1 MESSKKPWRPLLEDD
16 KNFDQAVPYDIKKIE
31 EKLTIAAQDLEHL
44 DPYYTLS
51 PIYDFTKFFDK
62 ISSALSM
69 GFSDITKKVNQMRG
83 KFRLYKDAENIQQLL
98 GKEIALDIH
107 RLNGQDNAKMGHK
120 DDEYKN
126 YHSACRIFLRLL
138 WFMEYLITVFKKI
151 LNSKENSV
159 KKILGSS
166 YDEILSPRHTWLVR
180 KAVGAAMFFS
190 VSGTKDDIV
199 KICFNVDA
207 NSKEGKDYILKITG
221 LLEKTWKAGVDFYK
235 QCNMLDIK

>member
-1 MESSKKPWRPLLEDD
+1 MDKNWKSLLQND
-16 KNFDQAVPYDIKKIE
+16 KNFDQKVPYDIKSVD
-31 EKLTIAAQDLEHL
+31 EKLTLASQDLEHL
-44 DPYYTLS
+44 NPYYTLS
-51 PIYDFTKFFDK
+51 PIYDLTKIFYN

-69 GFSDITKKVNQMRG
+69 GFSDITTKVGQMRE
-83 KFRLYKDAENIQQLL
+83 KFKEYPEAENIQQLL

-221 LLEKTWKAGVDFYK
+221 LLEKIWKAGVDFYK

>member
-1 MESSKKPWRPLLEDD
+1 MDKTNWRTLLNDD
-16 KNFDQAVPYDIKKIE
+16 KNFDQNVPYDIKKIE
-31 EKLTIAAQDLEHL
+31 EKLTIASKDVNKLN
-44 DPYYTLS
+44 PYYTLS
-51 PIYDFTKFFDK
+51 AIYDFTKFFDK

-221 LLEKTWKAGVDFYK
+221 LLEKIWKAGVDFYK

>member
-31 EKLTIAAQDLEHL
+31 EKLIIASQDLEHL

-151 LNSKENSV
+151 LNSNENSV

-180 KAVGAAMFFS
+180 KAVEAAMFFS

-221 LLEKTWKAGVDFYK
+221 LLEKIWKAGVDFYK

>member
-69 GFSDITKKVNQMRG
+69 GFSDITKKVNQMRR
-83 KFRLYKDAENIQQLL
+83 KFNEYKDADNIQQLL
-98 GKEIALDIH
+98 GKEIELDIH

-120 DDEYKN
+120 DDKYKN

-151 LNSKENSV
+151 LNSNENSV
-159 KKILGSS
+159 KKILGGS
-166 YDEILSPRHTWLVR
+166 YDEILAPRHTWLVR
-180 KAVGAAMFFS
+180 KAVGAAMLFS
-190 VSGTKDDIV
+190 VSGSRDDIV
-199 KICFNVDA
+199 KICFNVDG
-207 NSKEGKDYILKITG
+207 NSKEGKEYILNITN
-221 LLEKTWKAGVDFYK
+221 LLEKSWNGGIEFYK
-235 QCNMLDIK
+235 QCDMLDIA

>member
-31 EKLTIAAQDLEHL
+31 EKLIIASQDLEHL

-221 LLEKTWKAGVDFYK
+221 LLEKIWKAGVDFYK

>member
-31 EKLTIAAQDLEHL
+31 EKLIIASQDLEHL

-151 LNSKENSV
+151 LNSNENSV

-221 LLEKTWKAGVDFYK
+221 LLEKIWKAGVDFYK
-235 QCNMLDIK
+235 QCNMLDLK

>member
-31 EKLTIAAQDLEHL
+31 EKLTIASQDLEHL

-151 LNSKENSV
+151 LNSNENSV

-221 LLEKTWKAGVDFYK
+221 LLEKIWKAGVDFYK

>member
-31 EKLTIAAQDLEHL
+31 EKLTIASQDLEHL

-221 LLEKTWKAGVDFYK
+221 LLEKIWKAGVDFYK

>member
-31 EKLTIAAQDLEHL
+31 EKLIIASQDLEHL

-151 LNSKENSV
+151 LNSNENSV

-166 YDEILSPRHTWLVR
+166 YDEILSPRHTWFVR

-221 LLEKTWKAGVDFYK
+221 LLEKIWKAGVDFYK

>member
-1 MESSKKPWRPLLEDD
+1 
-16 KNFDQAVPYDIKKIE
+16 
-31 EKLTIAAQDLEHL
+31 
-44 DPYYTLS
+44 
-51 PIYDFTKFFDK
+51 
-62 ISSALSM
+62 
-69 GFSDITKKVNQMRG
+69 
-83 KFRLYKDAENIQQLL
+83 
-98 GKEIALDIH
+98 
-107 RLNGQDNAKMGHK
+107 
-120 DDEYKN
+120 
-126 YHSACRIFLRLL
+126 
-138 WFMEYLITVFKKI
+138 MEYLITVFKKI
-151 LNSKENSV
+151 LNSNENSV

-221 LLEKTWKAGVDFYK
+221 LLEKIWKAGVDFYK

>member
-1 MESSKKPWRPLLEDD
+1 
-16 KNFDQAVPYDIKKIE
+16 
-31 EKLTIAAQDLEHL
+31 
-44 DPYYTLS
+44 
-51 PIYDFTKFFDK
+51 
-62 ISSALSM
+62 M

-221 LLEKTWKAGVDFYK
+221 LLEKIWKAGVDFYK

>member
-221 LLEKTWKAGVDFYK
+221 LLEKIWKAGVDF
-235 QCNMLDIK
+235 

>member
-221 LLEKTWKAGVDFYK
+221 LLEKIWKAGVDFYK

>member
-1 MESSKKPWRPLLEDD
+1 MESSKKSWRPLLEDD

-221 LLEKTWKAGVDFYK
+221 LLEKIWKAGVDFYK

>member
-31 EKLTIAAQDLEHL
+31 EKLIIASQDLEHL

-151 LNSKENSV
+151 LKSNENSV

-221 LLEKTWKAGVDFYK
+221 LLEKIWKAGVDFYK

>member
-138 WFMEYLITVFKKI
+138 WFMEYLITVFKKL
-151 LNSKENSV
+151 LNSNENSV

-221 LLEKTWKAGVDFYK
+221 LLEKIWKAGVDFYK

>member
-207 NSKEGKDYILKITG
+207 NSKEGKDYISKITG
-221 LLEKTWKAGVDFYK
+221 LLEKIWKAGVDFYK

>member
-31 EKLTIAAQDLEHL
+31 EKLIIASQDLEHL

-151 LNSKENSV
+151 LNSNENSV

-221 LLEKTWKAGVDFYK
+221 LLEKIWKAGVDFYK